1 MGRVFHPVFNTVA
14 KASIF
19 GSMLAV
25 GGVIWAASAIERS
38 PYVTEAGIF
47 REQPVPFSHEHHV
60 RGLGLDCRY
69 CHTSVGD
76 SSFAGLPPT
85 KTCMT
90 CHSKIWTNA
99 AILEPVR
106 QSWSSNQ
113 PIHWQRVN
121 VLPDFVYFNH
131 SIHVAKGIGCSSCHG
146 RVDQM
151 PLMFQAASL
160 QMEWCL
166 TCHRNP
172 ERFIRPR
179 NQIFNMEWQPPA
191 DQERVGAE
199 LAQQYNLISRQL
211 LQNCSLCHR

>member
-1 MGRVFHPVFNTVA
+1 MARVFHPVFNTIASASLVA
-14 KASIF
+14 VIVIVL
-19 GSMLAV
+19 GSV
-25 GGVIWAASAIERS
+25 WAASAVERS
-38 PYVTEAGIF
+38 PYVTNAGVF
-47 REQPVPFSHEHHV
+47 RMQPVPFSHEHHV

-69 CHTSVGD
+69 CHTSVED
-76 SSFAGLPPT
+76 SGFAGIPPT

-99 AILEPVR
+99 ELLEPVR
-106 QSWSSNQ
+106 ESWRTDT
-113 PIHWQRVN
+113 PIHWQRVD

-131 SIHVAKGIGCSSCHG
+131 SIHVAKGIGCATCHG
-146 RVDQM
+146 RVDEM
-151 PLMFQAASL
+151 PLTFQAASL

-166 TCHRNP
+166 TCHRHP

-179 NQIFNMEWQPPA
+179 SEIFNMDWKPPP

-199 LAQQYNLISRQL
+199 LARRYNLLPKQL